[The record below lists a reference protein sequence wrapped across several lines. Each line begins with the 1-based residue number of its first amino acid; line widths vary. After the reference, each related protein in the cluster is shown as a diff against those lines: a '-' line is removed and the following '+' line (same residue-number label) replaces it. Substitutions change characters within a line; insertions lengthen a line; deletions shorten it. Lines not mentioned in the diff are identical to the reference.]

1 MYRIKPIFL
10 LILIGLASCAPAR
23 FVEPLKKGQQVITG
37 NFGGPVAKI
46 PGIGN
51 IPIPY
56 TAIGYGRGLTNKTTV
71 FGNLHTTSLLFGIG
85 QTDLGVSQS
94 IWKNDKMGVSAQG
107 SMNIL
112 VDFYTGANRFWPQV
126 DANYYFK
133 YGKHSKPVYLDATR
147 FGDVKIES
155 NNYNFF
161 YIGVSNWI
169 DPYKTESQGRPN
181 AQFWIPSVQLGHQW
195 IRTKWSYHAELK
207 MLAPN
212 QSNQNI
218 VVNYPSLLNNRGALG
233 LYFGITY
240 HLKL

>member
-112 VDFYTGANRFWPQV
+112 VDFYTGANRFWPQI
-126 DANYYFK
+126 DANYFFK

-155 NNYNFF
+155 NSYNFF
-161 YIGVSNWI
+161 YIGLSNWI

-195 IRTKWSYHAELK
+195 IRPKWSYQAELK

-240 HLKL
+240 HLK

>member
-56 TAIGYGRGLTNKTTV
+56 TAIGYGRGLTDKTTV

-133 YGKHSKPVYLDATR
+133 YGKHSKPVQLDAMCKV
-147 FGDVKIES
+147 DSKH
-155 NNYNFF
+155 YNFF
-161 YIGVSNWI
+161 YAGISNWF

-195 IRTKWSYHAELK
+195 IRPKWSYQAELK

-212 QSNQNI
+212 QSNENI
-218 VVNYPSLLNNRGALG
+218 VVNYPSMLNNRGALG

-240 HLKL
+240 HLK

>member
-1 MYRIKPIFL
+1 MYRINIFL
-10 LILIGLASCAPAR
+10 IAVLAALASCAPAR

-56 TAIGYGRGLTNKTTV
+56 TAIGYGRGLTDKTTI
-71 FGNLHTTSLLFGIG
+71 FGNLHTTSLLFGVG

-94 IWKNDKMGVSAQG
+94 IWKNDQMGVSAQG

-133 YGKHSKPVYLDATR
+133 YGKHSKPVQLDAMC
-147 FGDVKIES
+147 KIES
-155 NNYNFF
+155 KHYNFF
-161 YIGVSNWI
+161 YAGLSNWF

-195 IRTKWSYHAELK
+195 IRPKWSYQAELK

-212 QSNQNI
+212 QSNENI
-218 VVNYPSLLNNRGALG
+218 VVNYPSMLNNRGALG

-240 HLKL
+240 HLK

>member
-161 YIGVSNWI
+161 YIGVCNWI

-195 IRTKWSYHAELK
+195 IRTKWSYQAELK

-240 HLKL
+240 HLK

>member
-1 MYRIKPIFL
+1 MYRINIFL
-10 LILIGLASCAPAR
+10 IAVLAALASCAPAR

-46 PGIGN
+46 PGIGA
-51 IPIPY
+51 IPIPF
-56 TAIGYGRGLTNKTTV
+56 TAVGYGYGVTNKTTV
-71 FGNLHTTSLLFGIG
+71 FGNLHTTSLLFGVG

-107 SMNIL
+107 TMNIF
-112 VDFYTGANRFWPQV
+112 VDFYTGANRFWPQL

-133 YGKHSKPVYLDATR
+133 YGKHSKPVQLDAMC
-147 FGDVKIES
+147 KIES
-155 NNYNFF
+155 KHYNFF
-161 YIGVSNWI
+161 YAGLSNWF
-169 DPYKTESQGRPN
+169 DPYKTESQGRPK

-195 IRTKWSYHAELK
+195 IRPKWSYQAELK

-212 QSNQNI
+212 QSNENI
-218 VVNYPSLLNNRGALG
+218 VVNYPSMLNNRGALG

-240 HLKL
+240 HLK

>member
-23 FVEPLKKGQQVITG
+23 FVEPLKKGQQIITG

-71 FGNLHTTSLLFGIG
+71 FVNLHTTSLLFGIG

-94 IWKNDKMGVSAQG
+94 IWKNDKMGFSAQG

-147 FGDVKIES
+147 FGGVKIES

-195 IRTKWSYHAELK
+195 IRTKWSYQAELK

-240 HLKL
+240 HLK

>member
-1 MYRIKPIFL
+1 MIAVL
-10 LILIGLASCAPAR
+10 AALASCAPAR

-56 TAIGYGRGLTNKTTV
+56 TAIGYGRGLTDKTTI
-71 FGNLHTTSLLFGIG
+71 FGNLHTTSLLFGVG

-94 IWKNDKMGVSAQG
+94 IWKNDQMGVSAQG

-133 YGKHSKPVYLDATR
+133 YGKHSKPVQLDAMCKV
-147 FGDVKIES
+147 DSKH
-155 NNYNFF
+155 YNFF
-161 YIGVSNWI
+161 YAGISNWF

-195 IRTKWSYHAELK
+195 IRPKWSYQAELK

-212 QSNQNI
+212 QSNENI
-218 VVNYPSLLNNRGALG
+218 VVNYPSMLNNRGALG

-240 HLKL
+240 HLK

>member
-56 TAIGYGRGLTNKTTV
+56 TAIGYGRGLTDKTTV

-133 YGKHSKPVYLDATR
+133 YGKHSKPVQLDAMC
-147 FGDVKIES
+147 KIES
-155 NNYNFF
+155 KHYNFF
-161 YIGVSNWI
+161 YAGLSNWF

-181 AQFWIPSVQLGHQW
+181 AQFWIPNVQLGHQW
-195 IRTKWSYHAELK
+195 IRPKWSYQAELK

-240 HLKL
+240 HLK

>member
-1 MYRIKPIFL
+1 MYRINIFL
-10 LILIGLASCAPAR
+10 IAVLAALASCAPAR

-56 TAIGYGRGLTNKTTV
+56 TAIGYGRGLTDKTTI
-71 FGNLHTTSLLFGIG
+71 FGNLHTTSLLFGVG
-85 QTDLGVSQS
+85 QTDLGISQS

-107 SMNIL
+107 TMNIF
-112 VDFYTGANRFWPQV
+112 VDFYTGANRFWPQL
-126 DANYYFK
+126 DANYYLK
-133 YGKHSKPVYLDATR
+133 YGKHSKPVQLDAMC
-147 FGDVKIES
+147 KIES
-155 NNYNFF
+155 KHYNFF
-161 YIGVSNWI
+161 YAGLSNWF

-195 IRTKWSYHAELK
+195 IRPKWSYQAELK

-212 QSNQNI
+212 QSNENI
-218 VVNYPSLLNNRGALG
+218 VVNYPSMLNNRGALG

-240 HLKL
+240 HFK

>member
-1 MYRIKPIFL
+1 MIAVL
-10 LILIGLASCAPAR
+10 AALASCAPAR

-56 TAIGYGRGLTNKTTV
+56 TAIGYGRGLTDKTTI
-71 FGNLHTTSLLFGIG
+71 FGNLHTTSLLFGVG

-94 IWKNDKMGVSAQG
+94 IWKNDQMGVSAQG

-133 YGKHSKPVYLDATR
+133 YGKHSKPVQLDAMC
-147 FGDVKIES
+147 KIES
-155 NNYNFF
+155 KHYNFF
-161 YIGVSNWI
+161 YAGLSNWF

-195 IRTKWSYHAELK
+195 IRPKWSYQAELK

-212 QSNQNI
+212 QSNENI
-218 VVNYPSLLNNRGALG
+218 VVNYPSMLNNRGALG

-240 HLKL
+240 HLK

>member
-1 MYRIKPIFL
+1 MYRFKVIFIGVL
-10 LILIGLASCAPAR
+10 LALGSCAPAR
-23 FVEPLKKGQQVITG
+23 FVEPLKKGQQVLTG

-46 PGIGN
+46 PGIGS
-51 IPIPY
+51 IPIPF
-56 TAIGYGRGLTNKTTV
+56 TAVGYGYGISDKTTV
-71 FGNLHTTSLLFGIG
+71 FGNLHTTTLLFGIG
-85 QTDLGVSQS
+85 QTDLGISQR

-107 SMNIL
+107 TMNVL

-133 YGKHSKPVYLDATR
+133 YGKHSKPVQLDAMCK
-147 FGDVKIES
+147 VES
-155 NNYNFF
+155 KHYNLF
-161 YIGVSNWI
+161 YAGLSNWF

-195 IRTKWSYHAELK
+195 IRPKWSYQAELK

-212 QSNQNI
+212 QSNENI

-240 HLKL
+240 HLK

>member
-1 MYRIKPIFL
+1 MYRINIFL
-10 LILIGLASCAPAR
+10 IAVLAALASCAPAR

-46 PGIGN
+46 PGIGA
-51 IPIPY
+51 IPIPF
-56 TAIGYGRGLTNKTTV
+56 TAVGYGYGVTNKTTV
-71 FGNLHTTSLLFGIG
+71 FGNLHTTSLAFGIG

-107 SMNIL
+107 TMNIF
-112 VDFYTGANRFWPQV
+112 VDFYTGANRFWPQL

-133 YGKHSKPVYLDATR
+133 YGKHSKPVQLDAMC
-147 FGDVKIES
+147 KIPS
-155 NNYNFF
+155 KHYNFF
-161 YIGVSNWI
+161 YAVLSKWF
-169 DPYKTESQGRPN
+169 DTYKTESQGRPN
-181 AQFWIPSVQLGHQW
+181 AQFWIPSVQIGHQW
-195 IRTKWSYHAELK
+195 IRPKWSYQAELK

-218 VVNYPSLLNNRGALG
+218 VVNYPSMLNNRGALG

-240 HLKL
+240 HLK

>member
-1 MYRIKPIFL
+1 MYRINIFL
-10 LILIGLASCAPAR
+10 IAVLAVLASCAPAR

-46 PGIGN
+46 PGIGA
-51 IPIPY
+51 IPIPF
-56 TAIGYGRGLTNKTTV
+56 TAVGYGYGVTNKTTV
-71 FGNLHTTSLLFGIG
+71 FGNLHTTSLAFGIG

-107 SMNIL
+107 TMNIF
-112 VDFYTGANRFWPQV
+112 VDFYTGANRFWPQLDV
-126 DANYYFK
+126 NYYFK
-133 YGKHSKPVYLDATR
+133 YGRKIAKPIQLDTLCR
-147 FGDVKIES
+147 IH
-155 NNYNFF
+155 YNFF
-161 YIGVSNWI
+161 YAGISNWF

-195 IRTKWSYHAELK
+195 IRPKWSYQAELK

-212 QSNQNI
+212 QSNENI
-218 VVNYPSLLNNRGALG
+218 VVNYPSVLNNRGALG

-240 HLKL
+240 HLK

>member
-1 MYRIKPIFL
+1 MYRINIFFVVAL
-10 LILIGLASCAPAR
+10 VALASCAPAR
-23 FVEPLKKGQQVITG
+23 FVEPLKRGQQVITG

-56 TAIGYGRGLTNKTTV
+56 TAIGYGRGLTDKTTI

-94 IWKNDKMGVSAQG
+94 IWKNDQMGVSAQG

-133 YGKHSKPVYLDATR
+133 YGKHSKPVQLDAIC
-147 FGDVKIES
+147 KIES
-155 NNYNFF
+155 KHYNFF
-161 YIGVSNWI
+161 YAGLSNWF

-181 AQFWIPSVQLGHQW
+181 AQFWIPNVQLGHQW
-195 IRTKWSYHAELK
+195 IRPKWSYQAELK

-212 QSNQNI
+212 QSNENI
-218 VVNYPSLLNNRGALG
+218 VVNYPSMLNNRGALG

-240 HLKL
+240 HLK

>member
-1 MYRIKPIFL
+1 MYRINIFL
-10 LILIGLASCAPAR
+10 IAVLAALASCAPAR

-56 TAIGYGRGLTNKTTV
+56 TAIGYGRGLTDKTTI
-71 FGNLHTTSLLFGIG
+71 FGNLHTTSLLFGVG
-85 QTDLGVSQS
+85 QTDLGISQS

-107 SMNIL
+107 TMNIF
-112 VDFYTGANRFWPQV
+112 VDFYTGANRFWPQLDV
-126 DANYYFK
+126 NYYFK
-133 YGKHSKPVYLDATR
+133 YGRKIAKPIQLDTLCR
-147 FGDVKIES
+147 IH
-155 NNYNFF
+155 YNFF
-161 YIGVSNWI
+161 YAGISNWF

-195 IRTKWSYHAELK
+195 IRPKWSYQAELK

-212 QSNQNI
+212 QSNENI
-218 VVNYPSLLNNRGALG
+218 VVNYPSLLNNRGAIG

-240 HLKL
+240 HLK

>member
-1 MYRIKPIFL
+1 MYRINLIFIGVL
-10 LILIGLASCAPAR
+10 LALASCAPTR
-23 FVEPLKKGQQVITG
+23 FVEPLKRGQQVITG

-46 PGIGN
+46 PGIGA
-51 IPIPY
+51 IPIPF
-56 TAIGYGRGLTNKTTV
+56 TAIGYGRGLTDKTTI

-94 IWKNDKMGVSAQG
+94 IWKNDKMGISAQG
-107 SMNIL
+107 SVNIL
-112 VDFYTGANRFWPQV
+112 VDFYTGANRFWPQL
-126 DANYYFK
+126 DANYYLK
-133 YGKHSKPVYLDATR
+133 YGKNSKPVQLDALCKV
-147 FGDVKIES
+147 DSKH
-155 NNYNFF
+155 YNFF
-161 YIGVSNWI
+161 YAGISNWL

-195 IRTKWSYHAELK
+195 IRPKWSYQAELK

-218 VVNYPSLLNNRGALG
+218 VVNYPSMLNNRGAIG

-240 HLKL
+240 HLK

>member
-56 TAIGYGRGLTNKTTV
+56 TAIGYGRGLTDKTTV

-133 YGKHSKPVYLDATR
+133 YGKHSKPVQLDAMC
-147 FGDVKIES
+147 KIES
-155 NNYNFF
+155 KHYNFF
-161 YIGVSNWI
+161 YIGLSNWF

-181 AQFWIPSVQLGHQW
+181 AQFWIPTVQLGHQW
-195 IRTKWSYHAELK
+195 IRPKWSYQAELK

-240 HLKL
+240 HLK

>member
-1 MYRIKPIFL
+1 MYRINIFL
-10 LILIGLASCAPAR
+10 IAVLAALASCAPAR

-56 TAIGYGRGLTNKTTV
+56 TAIGYGRGLTDKTTI
-71 FGNLHTTSLLFGIG
+71 FGNLHTTSLLFGVG

-94 IWKNDKMGVSAQG
+94 IWKNDQMGVSAQG

-133 YGKHSKPVYLDATR
+133 YGKHSKPVQLDAMCKV
-147 FGDVKIES
+147 DSKH
-155 NNYNFF
+155 YNFF
-161 YIGVSNWI
+161 YAGISNWF

-195 IRTKWSYHAELK
+195 IRPKWSYQAELK

-212 QSNQNI
+212 QSNENI
-218 VVNYPSLLNNRGALG
+218 VVNYPSMLNNRGALG
-233 LYFGITY
+233 LYFGINY
-240 HLKL
+240 HLK

>member
-23 FVEPLKKGQQVITG
+23 FVEPLKRGQQVITG

-56 TAIGYGRGLTNKTTV
+56 TAIGYGRGLTDKTTI

-94 IWKNDKMGVSAQG
+94 IWKNDQMGVSAQG

-195 IRTKWSYHAELK
+195 IRTKWSYQAELK

-240 HLKL
+240 HLK

>member
-1 MYRIKPIFL
+1 MIAVL
-10 LILIGLASCAPAR
+10 AVLASCAPAR

-46 PGIGN
+46 PGIGA
-51 IPIPY
+51 IPIPF
-56 TAIGYGRGLTNKTTV
+56 TAVGYGYGVTNKTTV
-71 FGNLHTTSLLFGIG
+71 FGNLHTTSLAFGIG

-107 SMNIL
+107 TMNIF
-112 VDFYTGANRFWPQV
+112 VDFYTGANRFWPQLDV
-126 DANYYFK
+126 NYYFK
-133 YGKHSKPVYLDATR
+133 YGRKIAKPIQLDTLCR
-147 FGDVKIES
+147 IH
-155 NNYNFF
+155 YNFF
-161 YIGVSNWI
+161 YAGISNWF

-195 IRTKWSYHAELK
+195 IRPKWSYQAELK

-212 QSNQNI
+212 QSNENI
-218 VVNYPSLLNNRGALG
+218 VVNYPSVLNNRGALG

-240 HLKL
+240 HLK

>member
-195 IRTKWSYHAELK
+195 IRTKWSYQAELK

-212 QSNQNI
+212 QSNQNL

-240 HLKL
+240 HLK

>member
-1 MYRIKPIFL
+1 MYRINIFL
-10 LILIGLASCAPAR
+10 IAVLAALASCAPAR

-56 TAIGYGRGLTNKTTV
+56 TAIGYGRGLTDKTTI
-71 FGNLHTTSLLFGIG
+71 FGNLHTTSLLFGVG

-94 IWKNDKMGVSAQG
+94 IWKNDQMGVSAQG

-133 YGKHSKPVYLDATR
+133 YGKHSKPVQLDAMCKV
-147 FGDVKIES
+147 DSKH
-155 NNYNFF
+155 YNFF
-161 YIGVSNWI
+161 YAGISNWF

-195 IRTKWSYHAELK
+195 IRPKWSYQAELK

-212 QSNQNI
+212 QSNENI
-218 VVNYPSLLNNRGALG
+218 VVNYPSMLNNRGALG

-240 HLKL
+240 HLK

>member
-1 MYRIKPIFL
+1 MYRINIFL
-10 LILIGLASCAPAR
+10 IAVLAALASCAPAR

-56 TAIGYGRGLTNKTTV
+56 TAIGYGRGLTDKTTI
-71 FGNLHTTSLLFGIG
+71 FGNLHTTSLLFGVG
-85 QTDLGVSQS
+85 QTDLGISQS

-107 SMNIL
+107 TMNIF
-112 VDFYTGANRFWPQV
+112 VDFYTGANRFWPQL
-126 DANYYFK
+126 DANYYLK
-133 YGKHSKPVYLDATR
+133 YGKHSKPVQLDAMC
-147 FGDVKIES
+147 KIES
-155 NNYNFF
+155 KHYNFF
-161 YIGVSNWI
+161 YAGLSNWF

-195 IRTKWSYHAELK
+195 IRPKWSYQAELK

-212 QSNQNI
+212 QSNENI
-218 VVNYPSLLNNRGALG
+218 VVNYPSMLNNRGALG

-240 HLKL
+240 HLK